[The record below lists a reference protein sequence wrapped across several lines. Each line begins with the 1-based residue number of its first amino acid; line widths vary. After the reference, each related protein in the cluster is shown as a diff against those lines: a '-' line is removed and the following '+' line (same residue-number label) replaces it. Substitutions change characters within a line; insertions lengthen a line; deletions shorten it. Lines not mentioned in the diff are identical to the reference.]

1 MDPLMS
7 LEAFLELADDER
19 PWIPLIP
26 VKLDVSA
33 HSCLADKCIVK
44 SHMWPTDPPKLE
56 GFPFHHSTSNDV

>member
-1 MDPLMS
+1 MS

-19 PWIPLIP
+19 PWIRLIP

-44 SHMWPTDPPKLE
+44 SHMCPTDPPKL
-56 GFPFHHSTSNDV
+56 